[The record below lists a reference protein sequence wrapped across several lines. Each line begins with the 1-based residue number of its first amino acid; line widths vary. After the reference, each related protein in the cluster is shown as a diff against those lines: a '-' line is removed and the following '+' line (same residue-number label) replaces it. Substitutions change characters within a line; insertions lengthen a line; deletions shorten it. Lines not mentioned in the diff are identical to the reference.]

1 MGKHVSRQRVRA
13 ERWLTIALMVVAVG
27 GAAGC
32 ATAKNGAADGASTR
46 AVWQAGEQFVK
57 IERQDHPAGGT
68 VPVNVHP
75 ADIPVDRLRY
85 VLDSIVVVLPG
96 KDSAE
101 QLFNDDE
108 LKLLSEKIH
117 KGLAAAG
124 PHEDVTFAVIGH
136 HAVLLGFLKQR
147 MITTGRVF
155 CQDGRINIIFGD
167 ILREVKENEDRR
179 LYPFLSGSR
188 SAGVSRELALSV
200 KPERENFTMKR
211 PDWVIFPIAGPVV
224 SVGAPASPQSPA
236 SAGPGNRGVTPAET
250 REKPA
255 PAAGKSVEERL
266 IILNDLRHK
275 KLITDEEYRA
285 KRLEILNG
293 L

>member
-1 MGKHVSRQRVRA
+1 MGKYMNRQRVWA

-32 ATAKNGAADGASTR
+32 ATAKNDVADGAAVREIWQTR
-46 AVWQAGEQFVK
+46 EQFVK
-57 IERQDHPAGGT
+57 IEGQDHPAGVT
-68 VPVNVHP
+68 VPANVHP
-75 ADIPVDRLRY
+75 ADISVDRLRY
-85 VLDSIVVVLPG
+85 VFDSIVVLLPG
-96 KDSAE
+96 KDKAE

-117 KGLAAAG
+117 EGLAAAG
-124 PHEDVTFAVIGH
+124 PREDVTFAVIGH

-179 LYPFLSGSR
+179 LYPLLSGSR
-188 SAGVSRELALSV
+188 STGVTRELALSV
-200 KPERENFTMKR
+200 QPERDIFTMKR

-224 SVGAPASPQSPA
+224 SVGAPASPQGPA
-236 SAGPGNRGVTPAET
+236 SAGSGNRGVTPAET

-255 PAAGKSVEERL
+255 PAAGKSAEERL
-266 IILNDLRHK
+266 MILNDLRQK

>member
-1 MGKHVSRQRVRA
+1 MGKHMSRQRA
-13 ERWLTIALMVVAVG
+13 ERWLAIALMMTAVG

-32 ATAKNGAADGASTR
+32 ATAKNDVAGDAAVRTI
-46 AVWQAGEQFVK
+46 WQAREQFVK
-57 IERQDHPAGGT
+57 IERQDHPAGVT
-68 VPVNVHP
+68 VPVNDHP
-75 ADIPVDRLRY
+75 VDIPVDRLRY
-85 VLDSIVVVLPG
+85 VLDSMVVLAPG

-101 QLFNDDE
+101 PLFNDDE
-108 LKLLSEKIH
+108 LRLLSEKVH
-117 KGLAAAG
+117 GGLAAAG
-124 PHEDVTFAVIGH
+124 PGEDVTFSVIGQ
-136 HAVLLGFLKQR
+136 HAVLMGFLKQR

-155 CQDGRINIIFGD
+155 CRDGQINIIFGD

-188 SAGVSRELALSV
+188 SAGVSRELTLAL
-200 KPERENFTMKR
+200 KPERESFAMKR

-224 SVGAPASPQSPA
+224 SLPQGPAGAGSE
-236 SAGPGNRGVTPAET
+236 NRGITPAEP

-255 PAAGKSVEERL
+255 MPVKKSVEERL
-266 IILNDLRHK
+266 MMLNDLRNK

-285 KRLEILNG
+285 KRLEILNE